1 MSNETSMKG
10 DERYD
15 ELLDKMQKSKDKW
28 DKEDKEEGLD
38 DDNDRLLSEAIGL
51 AIEQGRGWHP
61 GEKEAYLER
70 ILDDD
75 FIPPIFASTQEEV
88 EASGLQDA
96 FTSLIYD
103 NESPISLMLSFK
115 KKGNDAFGD
124 GVRNK
129 AKNIQYYRDAV
140 NHYYEAIA
148 WAVKVTPMAEG
159 DLAQA
164 DTDEPTYTEEELDE
178 VRSSICAN
186 SAMAHMKLKNWGHVR
201 DTSNRALAFSKTNV
215 KAWYRL
221 AKAHQMLQ
229 NWEEAGNAIE
239 SGLAVKGEENNV
251 DLKKL
256 EKLLADKV
264 RKARN
269 LRQQRERARGERV
282 SKVKEVWKHCKEN
295 EIKLGRV
302 RLVAS
307 VTDDE
312 ENEEDRVESRWHNH
326 LPNSGRLPSFSNGES
341 SWPCMFMYP
350 SHRQSD
356 FVEHL
361 GESEMIA
368 IRLAQMFPELEDV
381 GETQLPWDFN
391 NEFYCSNLA
400 IYFEV
405 HRSDDDDRVYHPE
418 EVELLRDQ
426 GSCMR
431 FYESSRALKGD
442 EGIEMSNVVRAVER
456 KHLYQQRKAWKKQ
469 HGSLWS
475 KREECPVVRVHPAMT
490 LRDVL
495 VDSRMVVPNVSH
507 QSDRPSLVTLVK
519 STRLTISLLFSSVPC
534 YFFSVSGEASSA
546 RGLSKGAQMSRSN
559 AARVNE
565 IILLRTLVV
574 YAEFRTLPCYLST
587 VSRKASSARGLSKE
601 VSRCHAARVNQRVLL
616 QNL

>member
-1 MSNETSMKG
+1 MSNETNVKG
-10 DERYD
+10 DQRYD
-15 ELLDKMQKSKDKW
+15 ELLSKMQTSKDKW

-51 AIEQGRGWHP
+51 ALEQGRGWQP
-61 GEKEAYLER
+61 GEKEAYLEK

-75 FIPPIFASTQEEV
+75 FIPPIFASTPEEV
-88 EASGLQDA
+88 KASGLQDA

-103 NESPISLMLSFK
+103 NESPVSLMLSFK
-115 KKGNDAFGD
+115 KKGNTAFSD

-129 AKNIQYYRDAV
+129 AKNNQYFRDAV

-148 WAVKVTPMAEG
+148 WAVKINPMAEG
-159 DLAQA
+159 DLDQA
-164 DTDEPTYTEEELDE
+164 DTDEPTYTEDELDV

-186 SAMAHMKLKNWGHVR
+186 SAMAHMKLRNWGLVR
-201 DTSNRALAFSKTNV
+201 DSSNRALAFSKKNV

-221 AKAHQMLQ
+221 AKAHQMLK
-229 NWEEAGNAIE
+229 NWEDAGEAIE
-239 SGLAVKGEENNV
+239 SGLALEGEENNKE
-251 DLKKL
+251 LKKL
-256 EKLLADKV
+256 QSLLADKV
-264 RKARN
+264 RQARN
-269 LRQQRERARGERV
+269 LRQQRERARAERV
-282 SKVKEVWKHCKEN
+282 SKVKAVWKHCKEN

-326 LPNSGRLPSFSNGES
+326 LPNSGQLPSLSSGEC

-361 GESEMIA
+361 GEDEMLA

-381 GETQLPWDFN
+381 GETQMPWDFK
-391 NEFYCSNLA
+391 NEFFCSNLA

-405 HRSDDDDRVYHPE
+405 HRSDDDDRVFHPE

-426 GSCMR
+426 ASCMR

-475 KREECPVVRVHPAMT
+475 KREECPVVRVHPAMS
-490 LRDVL
+490 LKDVL

-507 QSDRPSLVTLVK
+507 SVGPSK
-519 STRLTISLLFSSVPC
+519 SSHSCKKALSHTFSLFLLPLVPC
-534 YFFSVSGEASSA
+534 YLSSLSDGSSST
-546 RGLSKGAQMSRSN
+546 RGLSKGAQM
-559 AARVNE
+559 
-565 IILLRTLVV
+565 
-574 YAEFRTLPCYLST
+574 Y
-587 VSRKASSARGLSKE
+587 
-601 VSRCHAARVNQRVLL
+601 RCHAARVKNEIALL
-616 QNL
+616 KYF